1 MRVRLQSGV
10 ILTANE
16 TIARQYLKY
25 GAVEVIDEIPVVEDN
40 KAVKKNQANSFQD
53 FLHQGSCIERGV
65 SVGLFII

>member
-16 TIARQYLKY
+16 NIARQYLKY

-40 KAVKKNQANSFQD
+40 KEVKKIKRTASKT
-53 FLHQGSCIERGV
+53 SCIKEAV
-65 SVGLFII
+65 

>member
-16 TIARQYLKY
+16 TIAWQYLKY

-40 KAVKKNQANSFQD
+40 KSVKKIKRTASKT
-53 FLHQGSCIERGV
+53 SSIKEAV
-65 SVGLFII
+65 

>member
-25 GAVEVIDEIPVVEDN
+25 GAVEVIEEIPVVEDN
-40 KAVKKNQANSFQD
+40 KAVKKIKRTASKT
-53 FLHQGSCIERGV
+53 SSIKEAV
-65 SVGLFII
+65 

>member
-25 GAVEVIDEIPVVEDN
+25 GAVEVIDEISVVEDN
-40 KAVKKNQANSFQD
+40 KAVKKIKRTASKT
-53 FLHQGSCIERGV
+53 SSIKEAV
-65 SVGLFII
+65 

>member
-25 GAVEVIDEIPVVEDN
+25 GAVEVIDEIQVVEDN
-40 KAVKKNQANSFQD
+40 KEVKKIKRTASKT
-53 FLHQGSCIERGV
+53 SSIKEAV
-65 SVGLFII
+65 

>member
-16 TIARQYLKY
+16 TIAREYLKY

-40 KAVKKNQANSFQD
+40 KSVKKIKRTASKT
-53 FLHQGSCIERGV
+53 SSIKEAV
-65 SVGLFII
+65 

>member
-40 KAVKKNQANSFQD
+40 KAVKKIKRTASKT
-53 FLHQGSCIERGV
+53 S
-65 SVGLFII
+65 SVKEAV

>member
-10 ILTANE
+10 ILTAHE

-40 KAVKKNQANSFQD
+40 KEVKKIKRTASKT
-53 FLHQGSCIERGV
+53 SSIKEAV
-65 SVGLFII
+65 

>member
-40 KAVKKNQANSFQD
+40 KAVKKIKRAASKT
-53 FLHQGSCIERGV
+53 SSIKEAV
-65 SVGLFII
+65 

>member
-16 TIARQYLKY
+16 TIARQYLKH

-40 KAVKKNQANSFQD
+40 KAVKKIKRTASKT
-53 FLHQGSCIERGV
+53 SSIKEAV
-65 SVGLFII
+65 

>member
-40 KAVKKNQANSFQD
+40 KAAKKIKRTASKT
-53 FLHQGSCIERGV
+53 SSIKEAV
-65 SVGLFII
+65 

>member
-25 GAVEVIDEIPVVEDN
+25 GAAEVIDEIPVVEDN
-40 KAVKKNQANSFQD
+40 KAVKKIKRTASKT
-53 FLHQGSCIERGV
+53 SSIKEAV
-65 SVGLFII
+65 

>member
-1 MRVRLQSGV
+1 MRVRLQNGV

-40 KAVKKNQANSFQD
+40 KAVKKIKRTASKT
-53 FLHQGSCIERGV
+53 SSIKEAV
-65 SVGLFII
+65 

>member
-40 KAVKKNQANSFQD
+40 KAVKKIKRTASKT
-53 FLHQGSCIERGV
+53 SSIKE
-65 SVGLFII
+65 SV

>member
-40 KAVKKNQANSFQD
+40 KEVKKIKRTASKT
-53 FLHQGSCIERGV
+53 SSIKEAV
-65 SVGLFII
+65 

>member
-16 TIARQYLKY
+16 TIVRQYLKY

-40 KAVKKNQANSFQD
+40 KEVKKIKRTASKT
-53 FLHQGSCIERGV
+53 SSIKEAV
-65 SVGLFII
+65 

>member
-16 TIARQYLKY
+16 TIAQQYLKY

-40 KAVKKNQANSFQD
+40 KAVKKIKRTASKT
-53 FLHQGSCIERGV
+53 SSIKEAV
-65 SVGLFII
+65 

>member
-16 TIARQYLKY
+16 TIARQYMKY

-40 KAVKKNQANSFQD
+40 KAVKKIKRTASKT
-53 FLHQGSCIERGV
+53 SSIKEAV
-65 SVGLFII
+65 

>member
-16 TIARQYLKY
+16 TIVRQYLKY

-40 KAVKKNQANSFQD
+40 KAVKKIKRTASKT
-53 FLHQGSCIERGV
+53 SSIKEAV
-65 SVGLFII
+65 

>member
-40 KAVKKNQANSFQD
+40 KEIKKIKRTASKTSSIKEAV
-53 FLHQGSCIERGV
+53 
-65 SVGLFII
+65 

>member
-40 KAVKKNQANSFQD
+40 KAVKKINRTASKT
-53 FLHQGSCIERGV
+53 SSIKEAV
-65 SVGLFII
+65 

>member
-16 TIARQYLKY
+16 NIARQYLKY

-40 KAVKKNQANSFQD
+40 KAVKKIKRTASKT
-53 FLHQGSCIERGV
+53 SSIKEAV
-65 SVGLFII
+65 

>member
-10 ILTANE
+10 ILTAND

-40 KAVKKNQANSFQD
+40 KTVKKIKRAASKT
-53 FLHQGSCIERGV
+53 SSIKEAV
-65 SVGLFII
+65 

>member
-25 GAVEVIDEIPVVEDN
+25 GAVEVIEEIPVVEDN
-40 KAVKKNQANSFQD
+40 KEVKKIKRTASKT
-53 FLHQGSCIERGV
+53 SSIKEAV
-65 SVGLFII
+65 

>member
-25 GAVEVIDEIPVVEDN
+25 GAVKVIEEIPVVEDN
-40 KAVKKNQANSFQD
+40 KEVKKIKRTASKT
-53 FLHQGSCIERGV
+53 SSIKEAV
-65 SVGLFII
+65 

>member
-16 TIARQYLKY
+16 TIAKQYLKY

-40 KAVKKNQANSFQD
+40 KAVKKIKRTASKT
-53 FLHQGSCIERGV
+53 SSIKEAV
-65 SVGLFII
+65 

>member
-10 ILTANE
+10 ILKANE

-40 KAVKKNQANSFQD
+40 KAVKKIKRTASKT
-53 FLHQGSCIERGV
+53 S
-65 SVGLFII
+65 

>member
-16 TIARQYLKY
+16 TIARQYLKC

-40 KAVKKNQANSFQD
+40 KAVKKIKRTASKT
-53 FLHQGSCIERGV
+53 SSIKEAV
-65 SVGLFII
+65 

>member
-16 TIARQYLKY
+16 TIALQYLKY

-40 KAVKKNQANSFQD
+40 KAVKKIKRTASKT
-53 FLHQGSCIERGV
+53 SSIKEAV
-65 SVGLFII
+65 

>member
-16 TIARQYLKY
+16 TIAKQYLKY

-40 KAVKKNQANSFQD
+40 KEVKKIKRTASKT
-53 FLHQGSCIERGV
+53 SSIKEAV
-65 SVGLFII
+65 

>member
-40 KAVKKNQANSFQD
+40 KAVKRIKRTASKT
-53 FLHQGSCIERGV
+53 SSIKEAV
-65 SVGLFII
+65 

>member
-25 GAVEVIDEIPVVEDN
+25 GAVEVIDEIQVVEDN
-40 KAVKKNQANSFQD
+40 KAVKKIKRTASKT
-53 FLHQGSCIERGV
+53 SSIKEAV
-65 SVGLFII
+65 

>member
-10 ILTANE
+10 ILTAND

-40 KAVKKNQANSFQD
+40 KAVKKIKRTASKT
-53 FLHQGSCIERGV
+53 SSIKEAV
-65 SVGLFII
+65 

>member
-1 MRVRLQSGV
+1 MRVRLKSGV

-40 KAVKKNQANSFQD
+40 KAVKKIKRTASKT
-53 FLHQGSCIERGV
+53 SSIKEAV
-65 SVGLFII
+65 

>member
-40 KAVKKNQANSFQD
+40 KSVKKIKRTASKT
-53 FLHQGSCIERGV
+53 SSIKEAV
-65 SVGLFII
+65 